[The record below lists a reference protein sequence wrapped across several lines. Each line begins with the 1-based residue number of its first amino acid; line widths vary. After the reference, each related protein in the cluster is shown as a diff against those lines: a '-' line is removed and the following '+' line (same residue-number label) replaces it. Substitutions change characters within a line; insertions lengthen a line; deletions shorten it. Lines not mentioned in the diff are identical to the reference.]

1 MNRKQR
7 RKMRRIAGKIRGWI
21 LTAMAI
27 MAAYLVLCGVGITE
41 MPEWG
46 PDWYPVQVC
55 MVVIGGG
62 WLTMFMAANGA
73 FDEKKKERS
82 LHGQSIGR
90 SDSGRAQSAEW
101 QLRICTASQQLAHRY
116 REKMAVVTPNQRECG
131 CSTGFRPF

>member
-1 MNRKQR
+1 MGGVE
-7 RKMRRIAGKIRGWI
+7 IFLSG
-21 LTAMAI
+21 
-27 MAAYLVLCGVGITE
+27 MAA
-41 MPEWG
+41 
-46 PDWYPVQVC
+46 
-55 MVVIGGG
+55 
-62 WLTMFMAANGA
+62 GA
-73 FDEKKKERS
+73 FLGALTVIVIALVMAKENNEEKKERS

>member
-1 MNRKQR
+1 MGGVE
-7 RKMRRIAGKIRGWI
+7 IFLSG
-21 LTAMAI
+21 
-27 MAAYLVLCGVGITE
+27 MAA
-41 MPEWG
+41 
-46 PDWYPVQVC
+46 
-55 MVVIGGG
+55 
-62 WLTMFMAANGA
+62 GA
-73 FDEKKKERS
+73 FLFKRTIDALEINLIQTDAEVENNEEKKERS